1 MKFPKSKPA
10 EVTLHYTEVFQGKET
25 QKSFKTDK
33 KTAEGH
39 LMTMKNNPYVKDIR
53 MVKA

>member
-1 MKFPKSKPA
+1 MKFPKYKPA
-10 EVTLHYTEVFQGKET
+10 EVTLSFTEVFQCKET

-39 LMTMKNNPYVKDIR
+39 LQLMKNNPYVRDVR

>member
-10 EVTLHYTEVFQGKET
+10 EVTLHYTEVSGGKQT
-25 QKSFKTDK
+25 QKSFRTDK
-33 KTAEGH
+33 KTSEGH
-39 LMTMKNNPYVKDIR
+39 LQLMKNNPYVKDVR

>member
-10 EVTLHYTEVFQGKET
+10 EVALHYTEVFNGRQT

-39 LMTMKNNPYVKDIR
+39 LQLMKNNPYVRDVR